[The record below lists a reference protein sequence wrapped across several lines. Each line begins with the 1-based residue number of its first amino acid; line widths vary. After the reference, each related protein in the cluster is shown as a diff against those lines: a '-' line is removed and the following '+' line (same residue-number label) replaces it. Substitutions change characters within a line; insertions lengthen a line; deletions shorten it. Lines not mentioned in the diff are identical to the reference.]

1 MKNNNILFALLLIH
15 LTACSSFNPFEDEGE
30 YVEKRVEIT
39 GITAIENLNTFQI
52 QLVQDDQEYIIF
64 KGGENLVS
72 KVKQS
77 STDEYLKID
86 HSYSNNARNF
96 DLIIAE
102 IHVKN
107 LTKLKCS
114 APAKISNENQLNGKH
129 LDIII
134 ISESELVEMDLDL
147 KYESMKFHSYG
158 NATGGYEFSGTC
170 NDTHYILNGVINIK
184 ASHLQTNNTHLRQN
198 GIGEA
203 HVWVNDF
210 LKTTIYSSGNIYYK
224 GNPEIE
230 INRIQV
236 NNQSPVA
243 KVIPE

>member
-1 MKNNNILFALLLIH
+1 MKNNNILFALLLFC
-15 LTACSSFNPFEDEGE
+15 LTACSSFNPFEDEGD
-30 YVEKRVEIT
+30 YVEKKVEIT
-39 GITAIENLNTFQI
+39 GITAIENLNTFHI
-52 QLVQDDQEYIIF
+52 QLIQDDHEYIIF

-72 KVKQS
+72 KVKQIA
-77 STDEYLKID
+77 TNEHLKID
-86 HSYSNNARNF
+86 HSYNNKARNF

-114 APAKISNENQLNGKH
+114 APAKISNENQLHGEH

-147 KYESMKFHSYG
+147 NYKSLKFHSYG

-170 NDTHYILNGVINIK
+170 NNTHYILNGVINIK
-184 ASHLQTNNTHLRQN
+184 ASNLENNTTHLVQN

-203 HVWVNDF
+203 HVWVKDF

-224 GNPEIE
+224 GTPEIE
-230 INRIQV
+230 INRIQI